1 MNQMKNFLKSAMQK
15 QKNAI
20 FIHIWWVAP
29 DINSH
34 MSQRHPPAIIRPI
47 SQKALLKKMAPT
59 WILVCQ
65 IFHFRLKLHVHVF
78 FLCFYHLLQSF
89 YLLHMLSHPPHLSL
103 PYLKNSLK
111 FFFRKKNKQ
120 SRKSPKNVQIKYV
133 WDVAIR
139 CTLIL
144 CTILLF

>member
-20 FIHIWWVAP
+20 FIHNWWVAP

-59 WILVCQ
+59 
-65 IFHFRLKLHVHVF
+65 
-78 FLCFYHLLQSF
+78 
-89 YLLHMLSHPPHLSL
+89 
-103 PYLKNSLK
+103 
-111 FFFRKKNKQ
+111 
-120 SRKSPKNVQIKYV
+120 
-133 WDVAIR
+133 
-139 CTLIL
+139 
-144 CTILLF
+144 

>member
-65 IFHFRLKLHVHVF
+65 NLHFSPRNCTCTFFLFVF
-78 FLCFYHLLQSF
+78 FSYLTC
-89 YLLHMLSHPPHLSL
+89 YLLL
-103 PYLKNSLK
+103 PIFRYRIWKKILWN
-111 FFFRKKNKQ
+111 FFFEKKAEQEIAQKC
-120 SRKSPKNVQIKYV
+120 SKYV

-139 CTLIL
+139 CTYAL
-144 CTILLF
+144 LLFWWKLDIIF

>member
-1 MNQMKNFLKSAMQK
+1 MNQKYPILETSPSTNFVSVADEPNEEFFKSAMQK

-59 WILVCQ
+59 
-65 IFHFRLKLHVHVF
+65 
-78 FLCFYHLLQSF
+78 
-89 YLLHMLSHPPHLSL
+89 
-103 PYLKNSLK
+103 
-111 FFFRKKNKQ
+111 
-120 SRKSPKNVQIKYV
+120 
-133 WDVAIR
+133 
-139 CTLIL
+139 
-144 CTILLF
+144 